1 MKDLTEKDWIIARL
15 LYAATSTGMVASNSD
30 IIKTLNWF
38 NDTYAVVTKE
48 GNKTTTVSGM
58 TLLHHMYAVIEAEKN
73 TVNTYDT
80 WMKNGV
86 RG

>member
-1 MKDLTEKDWIIARL
+1 MTELTEKDWIIARL
-15 LYAATSTGMVASNSD
+15 LYAATSTGMLASNSD

-38 NDTYAVVTKE
+38 DDKYAVHTKE
-48 GNKTTTVSGM
+48 GSKTTTVSGM

-73 TVNTYDT
+73 TAIRYDT